1 MKTIAA
7 ALLPTVWLA
16 GWLMAGPALA
26 EAGDPARDA
35 RFVEEVSRAGLARL
49 EAAERALA
57 KAGDRR
63 VRILAERIIEDQRPI
78 NEELSVLA
86 SDAGIAAAAPES
98 TTEPAGD
105 LSTLSGAAFDKAWL
119 KAEMA
124 AQRTLIDLFD
134 RQSKD
139 GADTSLKT
147 FAANHLVSL
156 RDHLD
161 IAQSLGDEL
170 GSAASPE

>member
-1 MKTIAA
+1 MKPIAA
-7 ALLPTVWLA
+7 AFLSTVWLT
-16 GWLMAGPALA
+16 GWLLAGPAMA

-49 EAAERALA
+49 ETAERAIA

-86 SDAGIAAAAPES
+86 GDAGIDTATLEAPS
-98 TTEPAGD
+98 EPAGD
-105 LSTLSGAAFDKAWL
+105 LSALSGAAFDKAWL

-124 AQRTLIDLFD
+124 AQRSLIDLFD
-134 RQSKD
+134 RQAKE
-139 GADTSLKT
+139 GADASLKT
-147 FAANHLVSL
+147 FAANHLASL

-161 IAQSLGDEL
+161 IARSLGDEL